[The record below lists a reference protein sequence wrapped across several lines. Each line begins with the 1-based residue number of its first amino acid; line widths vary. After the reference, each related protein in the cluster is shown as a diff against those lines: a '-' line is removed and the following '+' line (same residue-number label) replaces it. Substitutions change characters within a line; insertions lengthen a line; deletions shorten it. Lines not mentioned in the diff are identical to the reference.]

1 MGTKLLMFIIG
12 RGSGAPKAFR
22 NRFRHKT
29 VYLYRSTRLNSFDDH
44 LDILHSAL
52 GCSPAGVVLGPE
64 ASPKR
69 ARATEGLCGVD
80 LTRALN

>member
-1 MGTKLLMFIIG
+1 M
-12 RGSGAPKAFR
+12 
-22 NRFRHKT
+22 KT
-29 VYLYRSTRLNSFDDH
+29 T
-44 LDILHSAL
+44 SAL

-69 ARATEGLCGVD
+69 AIAPEGLCGVD

>member
-1 MGTKLLMFIIG
+1 MRRASLVKTCALDGAG
-12 RGSGAPKAFR
+12 RCPRQFPGAGSDYKYSA
-22 NRFRHKT
+22 
-29 VYLYRSTRLNSFDDH
+29 
-44 LDILHSAL
+44 AL

-69 ARATEGLCGVD
+69 ARAPEGLCGVD